1 MEESPD
7 LEWHPLGELLVGR
20 GLVRPEDVR
29 TALELQE
36 RTGQFL
42 GEILLSMG
50 LIVPSDVA
58 SALGDQY
65 AVRINRL
72 RWEQE
77 HALETPP
84 EPRRGDETSF
94 QPLGQ
99 VLLDRGLITED
110 GLMRALREQKHT
122 GLLLGEIL
130 VKRRWLTAEDIE
142 NALAEQQGHGP
153 SSDDHA
159 PPFYEVCDAAGTKPF
174 ATCSDFMEATDVA
187 FDALDSRDP
196 DELVIFK
203 VDGDSR
209 EPVWTYSR
217 AASQN
222 VA

>member
-1 MEESPD
+1 MTRLQLGQLIDPHHAEKFVDQRVVPAQRDGLAAAQQLHQLAEEAAD
-7 LEWHPLGELLVGR
+7 
-20 GLVRPEDVR
+20 
-29 TALELQE
+29 
-36 RTGQFL
+36 
-42 GEILLSMG
+42 
-50 LIVPSDVA
+50 
-58 SALGDQY
+58 
-65 AVRINRL
+65 RL
-72 RWEQE
+72 RE
-77 HALETPP
+77 
-84 EPRRGDETSF
+84 
-94 QPLGQ
+94 
-99 VLLDRGLITED
+99 
-110 GLMRALREQKHT
+110 
-122 GLLLGEIL
+122 
-130 VKRRWLTAEDIE
+130 LTAEDID
-142 NALAEQQGHGP
+142 NALAEQQGQGP